1 MFWSCFSWQAVSAR
15 GTVTEGRYRATEWR
29 AATVQIVTE
38 LTQTNS
44 DLYFG
49 LVDTT
54 NRDCVLFFTFNLS
67 TATIFKDFY
76 LSLPIPLNVS
86 ILISEYQRLVILHYF
101 IFIAGKPTVVKKGKT
116 VCSNNIYGS

>member
-1 MFWSCFSWQAVSAR
+1 MFWNCFSCQAVSAR

-29 AATVQIVTE
+29 AATVKIVTE

-54 NRDCVLFFTFNLS
+54 NRGVLFFTFNLS
-67 TATIFKDFY
+67 IATIFKDFY

-86 ILISEYQRLVILHYF
+86 I
-101 IFIAGKPTVVKKGKT
+101 
-116 VCSNNIYGS
+116 